1 MSEGAGTGA
10 GPAGPD
16 RTVPEGAVGLEA
28 LRREAVTTAVAAGD
42 LARDGRPVDLGV
54 SSTKSSPTDVVTA
67 MDLAVEALVR
77 ERLSAL
83 FPEDGFLGEE
93 GGFEPGTS
101 GRTWVVD
108 PIDGT
113 VNYLY
118 GLPAHAVSVAVVRS
132 GGGDPLARPEP
143 ATWTALAG
151 CVHAPATGETWSA
164 ARGAGARREAPGSP
178 GRALAVRDPAPDLSR
193 ALVGTGFAYRAQVR
207 AAQGRVLAA
216 LLPRVRDVRR
226 IGSAAIDLCMVADG
240 RLDAVYEQGMH
251 PWDLAAGAL
260 VVAEAGGVVT
270 FLAPGPADGSA
281 GAGAAAG
288 ASPENGPTL
297 VAGPPDLAAR
307 LAGALGLPVAPG

>member
-1 MSEGAGTGA
+1 MSEGAG
-10 GPAGPD
+10 
-16 RTVPEGAVGLEA
+16 VPRGVEGSHALEA

-42 LARDGRPVDLGV
+42 LARDGRPADLGV

-77 ERLSAL
+77 ERLAAL

-118 GLPAHAVSVAVVRS
+118 GLPAHAVSVAVVRA
-132 GGGDPLARPEP
+132 GGPDPLARPEP

-151 CVHAPATGETWSA
+151 CVHAPAARETWSA
-164 ARGAGARREAPGSP
+164 ARGAGARLEVPGSP
-178 GRALAVRDPAPDLSR
+178 ARTLAVPDPGRELAQ
-193 ALVGTGFAYRAQVR
+193 ALVGTGFSYRAHVR

-226 IGSAAIDLCMVADG
+226 TGSAAIDLCLVADG
-240 RLDAVYEQGMH
+240 RLDAVYEQGLR

-260 VVAEAGGVVT
+260 VVTEAGGAVT

-281 GAGAAAG
+281 GAGAVAG
-288 ASPENGPTL
+288 AGVEGGPTL